1 MNMRLTIH
9 ELISERRRLRREAI
23 AEREIEKAVIETK
36 PESEPQENESPQKDD
51 AGSSS
56 PAG

>member
-1 MNMRLTIH
+1 MSNIH
-9 ELISERRRLRREAI
+9 QLIADQRAALHAALKEI
-23 AEREIEKAVIETK
+23 EIEKAVIETA
-36 PESEPQENESPQKDD
+36 PEPEPQENESPQKDD